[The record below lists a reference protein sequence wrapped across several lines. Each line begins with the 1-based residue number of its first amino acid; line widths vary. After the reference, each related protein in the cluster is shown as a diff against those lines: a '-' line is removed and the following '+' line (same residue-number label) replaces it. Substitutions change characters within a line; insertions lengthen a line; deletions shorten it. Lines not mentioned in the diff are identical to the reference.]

1 MIDIKMQ
8 YQASIFVN
16 AADLSPKPDNITSLM
31 DIFRD
36 KALIPGTFQQISPPN
51 PAVQTRLRLSS
62 SNNEWAIMFGMRR
75 IDIEKNPTDP
85 KGGNLGDL
93 AGFCAEVS
101 DFFERLLTKF
111 KKRANRLA
119 LITNFLLGEMT
130 DERLEMVYRQLFKTP
145 KFYTNNAP
153 FEWNWRSA
161 SKSPIKIQELDDSL
175 NVITIINRVRGQL
188 ILGLQLGDFDRL
200 QLSFDINT
208 APENPEYRFD
218 LSHIKSFYQKASE
231 FHNTLCNEV
240 LEYIN
245 E

>member
-16 AADLSPKPDNITSLM
+16 AVDLSPKPDNITSLM
-31 DIFRD
+31 EIFKDR
-36 KALIPGTFQQISPPN
+36 ALIPGTFQQLSPPDLA
-51 PAVQTRLRLSS
+51 PQIRLRLSS
-62 SNNEWAIMFGMRR
+62 SNNEWAIMFAMRR

-85 KGGNLGDL
+85 KGSNLGDSVE
-93 AGFCAEVS
+93 FSAEVT
-101 DFFERLLTKF
+101 DFFERLLTRF

-119 LITNFLLGEMT
+119 LITNFMLGEMT
-130 DERLEMVYRQLFKTP
+130 GERFETVYRQLFKTP
-145 KFYTNNAP
+145 KFYANNGP

-161 SKSPIKIQELDDSL
+161 SKSPIKLQELDESL
-175 NVITIINRVRGQL
+175 NVITAINRVRGQF
-188 ILGLQLGDFDRL
+188 ILGANLGDFDRV
-200 QLSFDINT
+200 QLSLDINT

-218 LSHIKSFYQKASE
+218 LSHIKDFYQKASE